1 MRTLIHIHALPPSTA
16 CHFVGFCYFGNVAI
30 AAKHAIATKRA
41 SRVIIFD
48 LDIHHG
54 NGTQGLTY
62 DDPNIFYLSI
72 HRASNSVHSDDA
84 ERSSWFYPGTGSV
97 NDVGKGDA
105 LGTNLNIV
113 WEQSGM
119 GNSEY
124 AVAMTQ
130 VVEPA
135 IRAFKPDL
143 ILVSAGLDAAEGDLL
158 GDCKLTPDAYYAI
171 TNSLLDAAGRNTP
184 LVVAL
189 EGGYN
194 LDILGNY
201 IEAIALA
208 LLDEPW
214 KEDEFEYEEMVYFSS
229 QSILPQKKTMALQ
242 ERNPYSLNRYLDI
255 NSILLANNGSIP
267 RPLRHAISTT
277 GRTARAFAR
286 AKHRVCMKSQAPFCH
301 GRDPE
306 DLHIPLKKRNV
317 RRRVRSSVAA

>member
-1 MRTLIHIHALPPSTA
+1 M
-16 CHFVGFCYFGNVAI
+16 
-30 AAKHAIATKRA
+30 
-41 SRVIIFD
+41 
-48 LDIHHG
+48 
-54 NGTQGLTY
+54 
-62 DDPNIFYLSI
+62 
-72 HRASNSVHSDDA
+72 
-84 ERSSWFYPGTGSV
+84 
-97 NDVGKGDA
+97 
-105 LGTNLNIV
+105 GTNLNIV

-135 IRAFKPDL
+135 IRAFQPDL

-171 TNSLLDAAGRNTP
+171 TNSLLDAAGRSTP
-184 LVVAL
+184 TVVAL

-201 IEAIALA
+201 IEAVALA
-208 LLDEPW
+208 LLDEAW
-214 KEDEFEYEEMVYFSS
+214 KEDEFEYEQMIYFSS

-242 ERNPYSLNRYLDI
+242 QRNPYSLNRYLDI

-267 RPLRHAISTT
+267 KPLRHAISTT

-286 AKHRVCMKSQAPFCH
+286 ANHRVCMKSQAPFCH
-301 GRDPE
+301 GRVPE
-306 DLHIPLKKRNV
+306 DLHIPLKKRHV
-317 RRRVRSSVAA
+317 RRRARSSVAA